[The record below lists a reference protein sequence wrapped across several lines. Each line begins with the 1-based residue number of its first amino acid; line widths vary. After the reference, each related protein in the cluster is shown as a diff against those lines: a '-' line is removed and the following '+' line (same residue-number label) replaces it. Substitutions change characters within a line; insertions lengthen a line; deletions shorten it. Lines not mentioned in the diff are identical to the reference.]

1 MLVVVRVA
9 KSRRSTTTPLAK
21 PFVAR
26 RRRRKF
32 WPQKAIFK
40 QILAGEEAPPAQNGP
55 RLKIGAR
62 CGAARALP
70 HSAACGPLQW
80 PAAVVLLLVLLP
92 LLRPRACQPCC
103 MRAFSTHDAPAA
115 ARTSVPAAVDDS
127 RRASP
132 APGRSSPRRGQRVSA
147 ALRRAAAPYAD
158 GCEQISVP
166 SQLISLLILR
176 VYLDL
181 RMVHCIES

>member
-1 MLVVVRVA
+1 MGGVWGTAPAGCGAEPREENLAQNARFQANFGWGKGPTSPEWPQA
-9 KSRRSTTTPLAK
+9 KDRSTE
-21 PFVAR
+21 R
-26 RRRRKF
+26 
-32 WPQKAIFK
+32 
-40 QILAGEEAPPAQNGP
+40 
-55 RLKIGAR
+55 R
-62 CGAARALP
+62 CGALP

-80 PAAVVLLLVLLP
+80 PAAVVLVVVLLP

-132 APGRSSPRRGQRVSA
+132 APGRSSLQRGQRVSA

-158 GCEQISVP
+158 GCEQIFGS
-166 SQLISLLILR
+166 SQPISLLILR
-176 VYLDL
+176 VYLDV

>member
-1 MLVVVRVA
+1 MLVGGGVWGTAPAGSGAEPREEN
-9 KSRRSTTTPLAK
+9 LAHN
-21 PFVAR
+21 AR
-26 RRRRKF
+26 FQANFGWEK
-32 WPQKAIFK
+32 
-40 QILAGEEAPPAQNGP
+40 APPAQNDP

-62 CGAARALP
+62 SGAAER
-70 HSAACGPLQW
+70 SRTPLL
-80 PAAVVLLLVLLP
+80 VGLSSGLLLVLLLVLLP

-103 MRAFSTHDAPAA
+103 MHAFSTHDAPAA

-158 GCEQISVP
+158 GCEQICGP
-166 SQLISLLILR
+166 SQPISLLILS
-176 VYLDL
+176 VYSDL

>member
-1 MLVVVRVA
+1 MGGVWGTAPAGCGAEPRGENLAQNARFQANFGWGKGPTSPEWPQA
-9 KSRRSTTTPLAK
+9 KDRSTRCERSPALALL
-21 PFVAR
+21 
-26 RRRRKF
+26 
-32 WPQKAIFK
+32 
-40 QILAGEEAPPAQNGP
+40 LAGLSSLSSG
-55 RLKIGAR
+55 L
-62 CGAARALP
+62 L
-70 HSAACGPLQW
+70 L
-80 PAAVVLLLVLLP
+80 VLLLVLLP

-158 GCEQISVP
+158 GCEQIFGS
-166 SQLISLLILR
+166 SQPISLLILR

>member
-1 MLVVVRVA
+1 MGGVWGTAPAGCGAEPRGENLAQNARFQANFGWGKGPTSPEWPQAKDRSTERRCERERSRTPLLVGLSSGLLLVVV
-9 KSRRSTTTPLAK
+9 
-21 PFVAR
+21 
-26 RRRRKF
+26 
-32 WPQKAIFK
+32 
-40 QILAGEEAPPAQNGP
+40 
-55 RLKIGAR
+55 
-62 CGAARALP
+62 
-70 HSAACGPLQW
+70 
-80 PAAVVLLLVLLP
+80 LVLLP

-158 GCEQISVP
+158 GCEQISGS
-166 SQLISLLILR
+166 SQPISLLILR
-176 VYLDL
+176 VYLDV

>member
-1 MLVVVRVA
+1 MMVTVRVA
-9 KSRRSTTTPLAK
+9 KSRRSTTIPLAK

-26 RRRRKF
+26 RRRIKF
-32 WPQKAIFK
+32 WAQKAIFK

-62 CGAARALP
+62 CGAAER
-70 HSAACGPLQW
+70 SRTPLL
-80 PAAVVLLLVLLP
+80 VGLSSGLLLVLLLVLQV

-127 RRASP
+127 GRASP

-158 GCEQISVP
+158 GCEQICGP
-166 SQLISLLILR
+166 SQPISLLILR
-176 VYLDL
+176 VYLDV